1 LIAST
6 PHTKIVPVDAEDRK
20 RNFKTCWHTVSPE
33 EQANFQIPSC
43 LGLHPRISRTKFEA
57 AGRREGRE
65 LNEYQTD
72 QLAFL
77 IHRRTLYSVLLIKF
91 ELRMWSN
98 YFLLTTALVF
108 SLSHAFVP
116 MAASLRPFALTKL
129 SSSTATDYDIV
140 KVDLSDGRDYP
151 IYIGAGFSDEEG

>member
-1 LIAST
+1 M
-6 PHTKIVPVDAEDRK
+6 
-20 RNFKTCWHTVSPE
+20 
-33 EQANFQIPSC
+33 
-43 LGLHPRISRTKFEA
+43 
-57 AGRREGRE
+57 
-65 LNEYQTD
+65 NEYQTD

>member
-1 LIAST
+1 MIAST

-20 RNFKTCWHTVSPE
+20 RNFKTCWPE

-57 AGRREGRE
+57 AGRRREGRE
-65 LNEYQTD
+65 LYEYQTE
-72 QLAFL
+72 QLLAIL
-77 IHRRTLYSVLLIKF
+77 IHRRTLYSVLLINF

-98 YFLLTTALVF
+98 YFLLTTALVL
-108 SLSHAFVP
+108 SVSHAFVP
-116 MAASLRPFALTKL
+116 MAASSRPFALTKL
-129 SSSTATDYDIV
+129 SSSTVTDYDIV